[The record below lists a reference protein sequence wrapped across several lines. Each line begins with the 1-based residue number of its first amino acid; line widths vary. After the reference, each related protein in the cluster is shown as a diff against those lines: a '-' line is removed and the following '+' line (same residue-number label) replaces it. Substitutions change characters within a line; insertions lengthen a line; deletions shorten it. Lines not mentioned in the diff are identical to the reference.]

1 MPIWSNKVRL
11 LLESPFG
18 RGNRVSPRI
27 PDTMQNVI
35 ASLVKPRTPAE
46 RAEIERPKNA

>member
-1 MPIWSNKVRL
+1 MTEKKPL
-11 LLESPFG
+11 G
-18 RGNRVSPRI
+18 RPPKAGSLRI

-46 RAEIERPKNA
+46 RAEIERSKNA